1 MTTYLIAGGCG
12 FIGSNFAHFLLND
25 QPETKIIVVDNLGFA
40 GNRANLDGVV
50 DNILL
55 EVEDICDFE
64 AMTRVYQRHQPEVLV
79 NFAA

>member
-12 FIGSNFAHFLLND
+12 FIGSNFVHFLLNG
-25 QPETKIIVVDNLGFA
+25 QPETKIIVVDKLGFA

-55 EVEDICDFE
+55 EVEDI
-64 AMTRVYQRHQPEVLV
+64 
-79 NFAA
+79 